1 MTNGE
6 RKAEHLQIA
15 MSRSVA
21 FKRLSAGFEAYRFV
35 HQALPELDLAQ
46 IDLSVEL
53 LGKRLS
59 APIVISPMIGGI
71 PEAQTLNRA
80 LAEAAQRLGLAMGV
94 GSQRCAIE
102 DPRCECFYQ
111 LRTVAPDILLFANLG
126 AVQLNYGYGIEQ
138 CRRAVEMAGADALVL
153 HLNPLQEAL
162 QPEGNCNFRGVLAKI
177 ASICRQL
184 EVPVVAREVGW
195 GISQEAAQQ
204 LAAAGVS
211 GIDVAG
217 AGGTSWSRI
226 EGLRGQTHSARKIA
240 AAFAE
245 WGIPTSEA
253 IGLARAGAP
262 ALPLIASGGI
272 RTGVDIAKAIVL
284 GADAGG
290 IALPLL
296 KAARLSAAHALSALE
311 ELITQLRLT
320 MFCIGAGSI
329 EQLRHT
335 PHLLKKD
342 GVSHGVSDWNGFA
355 ARPLPGRQ
363 LGQKGAA
370 LSARADA

>member
-1 MTNGE
+1 MTNGK

-15 MSRSVA
+15 MSQDVA
-21 FKRLSAGFEAYRFV
+21 FQRPSAGFEAYRFV
-35 HQALPELDLAQ
+35 HQALPELDPAQ

-53 LGKRLS
+53 LGKRLA
-59 APIVISPMIGGI
+59 APIMISPMIGGI

-80 LAEAAQRLGLAMGV
+80 LAAAVQQLGLAMGV

-102 DPRCECFYQ
+102 DPRCECYYQ
-111 LRTVAPDILLFANLG
+111 LRSIAPDILLFANLG

-162 QPEGNCNFRGVLAKI
+162 QPAGNCNFRGLLRKI

-204 LAAAGVS
+204 LAEAGVS
-211 GIDVAG
+211 GIDVGG

-226 EGLRGQTHSARKIA
+226 EGLRGQTHSARNIA
-240 AAFAE
+240 AAFAD

-284 GADAGG
+284 GADVAGIG
-290 IALPLL
+290 LPLL
-296 KAARLSAAHALSALE
+296 KAARLSPAHVLAALE

-329 EQLRHT
+329 EQLRNT
-335 PHLLKKD
+335 PHFLKTD
-342 GVSHGVSDWNGFA
+342 EVDHGVSDGNGVS
-355 ARPLPGRQ
+355 ARPLSGRQ
-363 LGQKGAA
+363 LGKKKAA
-370 LSARADA
+370 FSARTDA

>member
-1 MTNGE
+1 MTNGK

-15 MSRSVA
+15 ISRNVA
-21 FKRLSAGFEAYRFV
+21 FRRLSAGFEAYRFV

-71 PEAQTLNRA
+71 PEAQPLNRA
-80 LAEAAQRLGLAMGV
+80 LAEAAQQLGLAMGV

-162 QPEGNCNFRGVLAKI
+162 QPEGNCNFRGLLGKI

-184 EVPVVAREVGW
+184 AVPVIAREVGW
-195 GISQEAAQQ
+195 GISQEAAQR
-204 LAAAGVS
+204 LAEAGVS

-226 EGLRGQTHSARKIA
+226 EGLRGQTRSARNIA
-240 AAFAE
+240 AAFAD

-253 IGLARAGAP
+253 IGLARAG
-262 ALPLIASGGI
+262 
-272 RTGVDIAKAIVL
+272 R
-284 GADAGG
+284 
-290 IALPLL
+290 
-296 KAARLSAAHALSALE
+296 
-311 ELITQLRLT
+311 
-320 MFCIGAGSI
+320 
-329 EQLRHT
+329 
-335 PHLLKKD
+335 
-342 GVSHGVSDWNGFA
+342 
-355 ARPLPGRQ
+355 
-363 LGQKGAA
+363 GAA
-370 LSARADA
+370 ADRQRRNPHGGGYRQSACSGRGCRRNWAAAAQSGPSFRRTRPRGPGGTDHTVALDDVLHRGRFDRTTAQHTASS

>member
-1 MTNGE
+1 MTNGT

-15 MSRSVA
+15 ISQDVD
-21 FKRLSAGFEAYRFV
+21 FKRLSAGFEAYHFV

-46 IDLSVEL
+46 VDPAMQLF
-53 LGKRLS
+53 GKRLS
-59 APIVISPMIGGI
+59 APIVVSPMLGGI
-71 PEAQTLNRA
+71 PKAQTLNRV
-80 LAEAAQRLGLAMGV
+80 LAEAAQQLGLAIGV

-102 DPRCECFYQ
+102 DPRCECYYR

-162 QPEGNCNFRGVLAKI
+162 QPEGNCNFRGLLAKI

-184 EVPVVAREVGW
+184 EVPVVVREVGW
-195 GISQEAAQQ
+195 GISRETARQ
-204 LAAAGVS
+204 LVEAGVS

-226 EGLRGQTHSARKIA
+226 EGFRGRTRSARKIA

-284 GADAGG
+284 GADAAG
-290 IALPLL
+290 IGLPLL
-296 KAARLSAAHALSALE
+296 KAAHLSAGHVLAALK
-311 ELITQLRLT
+311 ELITQLRLA

-329 EQLRHT
+329 EQLRNT
-335 PHLLKKD
+335 PHLQKKD
-342 GVSHGVSDWNGFA
+342 EVNHGVSSANGVS
-355 ARPLPGRQ
+355 ARPLPGSQ
-363 LGQKGAA
+363 LGKKKAA
-370 LSARADA
+370 LPAGADA

>member
-1 MTNGE
+1 MVNAK
-6 RKAEHLQIA
+6 RKAEHLRIA
-15 MSRSVA
+15 ISRDVA
-21 FKRLSAGFEAYRFV
+21 FQQLNAGFETYRFV

-46 IDLSVEL
+46 IDLSAEL
-53 LGKRLS
+53 LGKQLS

-71 PEAQTLNRA
+71 PEAQRINRA
-80 LAEAAQRLGLAMGV
+80 LAEAAQELGLAMGV

-126 AVQLNYGYGIEQ
+126 AVQLNYGYGIEE

-162 QPEGNCNFRGVLAKI
+162 QPEGNCNFSGLLAKI

-184 EVPVVAREVGW
+184 EVPVIAREVGW
-195 GISQEAAQQ
+195 GISKEAAQQ
-204 LAAAGVS
+204 LAEAGVS

-226 EGLRGQTHSARKIA
+226 EGFRGQTHSARNIA

-262 ALPLIASGGI
+262 GLPLIANGGI
-272 RTGVDIAKAIVL
+272 RTGVDIAKAIAL
-284 GADAGG
+284 GADAAG

-296 KAARLSAAHALSALE
+296 KAARLSAKHVLAALE
-311 ELITQLRLT
+311 ELIAQLRLT

-329 EQLRHT
+329 EQLRTT

-342 GVSHGVSDWNGFA
+342 GVNHGVSDENGSS

-363 LGQKGAA
+363 LGQEYAA
-370 LSARADA
+370 ISARVDA

>member
-1 MTNGE
+1 MISTK

-15 MSRSVA
+15 ISRNVA

-35 HQALPELDLAQ
+35 HQALPELDPAQ
-46 IDLSVEL
+46 IDLSLEL
-53 LGKRLS
+53 FGKRLS

-71 PEAQTLNRA
+71 PEAQTLNQA
-80 LAEAAQRLGLAMGV
+80 LAEAAQQLGLAMGV

-102 DPRCECFYQ
+102 DPRCERFYQ

-162 QPEGNCNFRGVLAKI
+162 QPEGNCNFRGLLPKI

-195 GISQEAAQQ
+195 GISKEAALQ
-204 LAAAGVS
+204 LAEAGVS

-226 EGLRGQTHSARKIA
+226 EGLRGQTHSARNIA

-284 GADAGG
+284 GADAAG
-290 IALPLL
+290 IALPVL
-296 KAARLSAAHALSALE
+296 KAARLSGEHALAALE
-311 ELITQLRLT
+311 DLITQLRLT

-329 EQLRHT
+329 EQLRNT
-335 PHLLKKD
+335 PHLLKKN
-342 GVSHGVSDWNGFA
+342 GVDYGVSDWNGVA

-363 LGQKGAA
+363 LGKKEAA
-370 LSARADA
+370 LPARADA

>member
-1 MTNGE
+1 MTNGK

-15 MSRSVA
+15 LSRNVA
-21 FKRLSAGFEAYRFV
+21 FQRLSAGFDAYRFV

-53 LGKRLS
+53 FGKRLA
-59 APIVISPMIGGI
+59 APLVIAPMIGGI
-71 PEAQTLNRA
+71 PEAEALNQA
-80 LAEAAQRLGLAMGV
+80 LAEAAQQLGLAMGV

-102 DPRCECFYQ
+102 DPRCAGSYQ
-111 LRTVAPDILLFANLG
+111 LRTIAPDILLFANLG

-162 QPEGNCNFRGVLAKI
+162 QREGNCNFRGLLAKI
-177 ASICRQL
+177 AAVCRQL
-184 EVPVVAREVGW
+184 EVPVMAREVGW
-195 GISQEAAQQ
+195 GISKEAAEQ
-204 LAAAGVS
+204 LAVAGVR
-211 GIDVAG
+211 GLDVAG

-226 EGLRGQTHSARKIA
+226 EGLRGQTHAARHIA
-240 AAFAE
+240 AAFAD

-272 RTGVDIAKAIVL
+272 RTGVDVAKALAL
-284 GADAGG
+284 GADAAG
-290 IALPLL
+290 IGLPLL
-296 KAARLSAAHALSALE
+296 KAARLSAEHVRVALE
-311 ELITQLRLT
+311 ELIMQLRLT

-329 EQLRHT
+329 AQLRNT

-342 GVSHGVSDWNGFA
+342 GESHGISDGNGSS
-355 ARPLPGRQ
+355 ARSLLGRQ
-363 LGQKGAA
+363 LGKKKAA

>member
-1 MTNGE
+1 
-6 RKAEHLQIA
+6 
-15 MSRSVA
+15 
-21 FKRLSAGFEAYRFV
+21 
-35 HQALPELDLAQ
+35 
-46 IDLSVEL
+46 
-53 LGKRLS
+53 
-59 APIVISPMIGGI
+59 
-71 PEAQTLNRA
+71 
-80 LAEAAQRLGLAMGV
+80 MGV

-102 DPRCECFYQ
+102 DPRCERYYQ
-111 LRTVAPDILLFANLG
+111 LRTIAPDILLFANLG

-162 QPEGNCNFRGVLAKI
+162 QPEGNSNFRGLLAKI

-184 EVPVVAREVGW
+184 DVPVVAREVGW
-195 GISQEAAQQ
+195 GISQEAARQ
-204 LAAAGVS
+204 LAEAGVS

-226 EGLRGQTHSARKIA
+226 EGLRGQSRSARNIA

-272 RTGVDIAKAIVL
+272 RTGVDIAKAIAL
-284 GADAGG
+284 GANAAGIG
-290 IALPLL
+290 LPLL
-296 KAARLSAAHALSALE
+296 KAARLSAKHARAALE
-311 ELITQLRLT
+311 ELIAQLRLT

-335 PHLLKKD
+335 PHLLKTYEVD
-342 GVSHGVSDWNGFA
+342 HDVSDGNGFS

-363 LGQKGAA
+363 LGKKEAA
-370 LSARADA
+370 LSARTDA

>member
-1 MTNGE
+1 MVNAK

-15 MSRSVA
+15 ISRNVA
-21 FKRLSAGFEAYRFV
+21 FQRLSTGFEAYRFV
-35 HQALPELDLAQ
+35 HQALPELDAAE

-59 APIVISPMIGGI
+59 APLVISPMIGGI

-80 LAEAAQRLGLAMGV
+80 LAEAAQQLGLAMGV

-102 DPRCECFYQ
+102 DPRCEYSYQ

-138 CRRAVEMAGADALVL
+138 CRRAVEMAGADALAL

-162 QPEGNCNFRGVLAKI
+162 QPEGNCNFRGLLPKI
-177 ASICRQL
+177 AAICRQL

-204 LAAAGVS
+204 LAEAGVS

-226 EGLRGQTHSARKIA
+226 EGLRGQTESARHIA

-245 WGIPTSEA
+245 WGIPTSAA

-272 RTGVDIAKAIVL
+272 RTGVDIAKALVL
-284 GADAGG
+284 GADAAG
-290 IALPLL
+290 IGLPLL
-296 KAARLSAAHALSALE
+296 QAARLSPAHARAALE
-311 ELITQLRLT
+311 ELIRQLRLT

-329 EQLRHT
+329 
-335 PHLLKKD
+335 
-342 GVSHGVSDWNGFA
+342 
-355 ARPLPGRQ
+355 
-363 LGQKGAA
+363 
-370 LSARADA
+370 

>member
-1 MTNGE
+1 MTNGK

-15 MSRSVA
+15 ISRDVG
-21 FKRLSAGFEAYRFV
+21 FQRVSAGFEAYRFV

-53 LGKRLS
+53 FGKRLA
-59 APIVISPMIGGI
+59 APLVISPMIGGI
-71 PEAQTLNRA
+71 PEAQMLNRA
-80 LAEAAQRLGLAMGV
+80 LAEAAQQHGLAMGV

-102 DPRCECFYQ
+102 DPRCECSYQ

-126 AVQLNYGYGIEQ
+126 AVQLNYGYGIDE

-162 QPEGNCNFRGVLAKI
+162 QPEGNCNFRGLLRKI
-177 ASICRQL
+177 AAICRQL
-184 EVPVVAREVGW
+184 EVPVVVREVGW
-195 GISQEAAQQ
+195 GISQEAARQ
-204 LAAAGVS
+204 LAEAGVS
-211 GIDVAG
+211 GIDVGG

-226 EGLRGQTHSARKIA
+226 EGLRGQTRSARNIA

-262 ALPLIASGGI
+262 ALPLIANGGI

-284 GADAGG
+284 GAQVAG

-296 KAARLSAAHALSALE
+296 KAAHRSAAHARSALE

-329 EQLRHT
+329 EQLRNT

-342 GVSHGVSDWNGFA
+342 GVGHGVSDWNGFS
-355 ARPLPGRQ
+355 ARPLPGRP
-363 LGQKGAA
+363 LGQKDAA
-370 LSARADA
+370 LSACADA

>member
-15 MSRSVA
+15 MSRNVA
-21 FKRLSAGFEAYRFV
+21 FQRPSAGFEAYRFV

-46 IDLSVEL
+46 IDLAVEL
-53 LGKRLS
+53 FGKRLS
-59 APIVISPMIGGI
+59 APLMISPMIGGI
-71 PEAQTLNRA
+71 PEAQALNRV
-80 LAEAAQRLGLAMGV
+80 LAEAAQQLGLAMGV

-102 DPRCECFYQ
+102 DPRCERYYQ

-162 QPEGNCNFRGVLAKI
+162 QPEGNCNFRGLLAKI
-177 ASICRQL
+177 ASLCRQL
-184 EVPVVAREVGW
+184 DVPVVAREVGW

-204 LAAAGVS
+204 LAEAGVS

-226 EGLRGQTHSARKIA
+226 EGLRGQTRSARNVA

-253 IGLARAGAP
+253 IGLTRAGAP
-262 ALPLIASGGI
+262 GLPLIASGGI

-284 GADAGG
+284 GADAAG
-290 IALPLL
+290 IGLPLL
-296 KAARLSAAHALSALE
+296 KAARLSAKHARAALE

-329 EQLRHT
+329 EQLRNT
-335 PHLLKKD
+335 PYLLKTD
-342 GVSHGVSDWNGFA
+342 EVNHGVPDGNGVS
-355 ARPLPGRQ
+355 ARPLSGRQ
-363 LGQKGAA
+363 LGKKEAA
-370 LSARADA
+370 LSARTDA

>member
-1 MTNGE
+1 MTNGK
-6 RKAEHLQIA
+6 RKAEHLEIA
-15 MSRSVA
+15 ISRNVS

-35 HQALPELDLAQ
+35 HQALPELDPAQ

-53 LGKRLS
+53 FGKRLS
-59 APIVISPMIGGI
+59 APIMISPMIGGI

-80 LAEAAQRLGLAMGV
+80 LAEAAQQLGLAMGV

-162 QPEGNCNFRGVLAKI
+162 QPEGNCNFRGLLAKI
-177 ASICRQL
+177 ACICRQL
-184 EVPVVAREVGW
+184 DVPVVAREVGW

-204 LAAAGVS
+204 LAEAGVS

-226 EGLRGQTHSARKIA
+226 EGLRGRTHSARNIA

-284 GADAGG
+284 GADAAG
-290 IALPLL
+290 IGLPLL
-296 KAARLSAAHALSALE
+296 KAARLSAQHARAALE

-329 EQLRHT
+329 EQLRNT

-342 GVSHGVSDWNGFA
+342 GVDHGVSDGNGFS
-355 ARPLPGRQ
+355 ARPLLGRQ
-363 LGQKGAA
+363 LGKKEAA
-370 LSARADA
+370 LSARTDA

>member
-1 MTNGE
+1 MTNGQ

-15 MSRSVA
+15 MSRNVA
-21 FKRLSAGFEAYRFV
+21 FQRLSAGFEAYRFV
-35 HQALPELDLAQ
+35 HQALPELDPAQ
-46 IDLSVEL
+46 IDLGAEL
-53 LGKRLS
+53 FGKRLS
-59 APIVISPMIGGI
+59 APLMISPMIGGI

-80 LAEAAQRLGLAMGV
+80 LAEAAQQLGLAMGL

-102 DPRCECFYQ
+102 DPRCERFYQ

-162 QPEGNCNFRGVLAKI
+162 QPEGNCNFRGLLPKI
-177 ASICRQL
+177 AAICRQL

-204 LAAAGVS
+204 LAEAGVS

-217 AGGTSWSRI
+217 AGCTSWSRI
-226 EGLRGQTHSARKIA
+226 EGWRGQTRSTRNIA

-253 IGLARAGAP
+253 IVLARAGAP
-262 ALPLIASGGI
+262 GLPLIASGGI

-284 GADAGG
+284 GADAAG
-290 IALPLL
+290 IGLPLL
-296 KAARLSAAHALSALE
+296 KAARLSAAHVLSALE
-311 ELITQLRLT
+311 ELIAQLRLT

-329 EQLRHT
+329 EQLRNT
-335 PHLLKKD
+335 PHLLKTD
-342 GVSHGVSDWNGFA
+342 GVDHGVSDWNGVS
-355 ARPLPGRQ
+355 ARPLPGR
-363 LGQKGAA
+363 
-370 LSARADA
+370 

>member
-6 RKAEHLQIA
+6 RKVEHLQIA
-15 MSRSVA
+15 ISRNVA
-21 FKRLSAGFEAYRFV
+21 FKRLSAGFETYRFV

-53 LGKRLS
+53 FGKRLA
-59 APIVISPMIGGI
+59 APLVISPMIGGI

-80 LAEAAQRLGLAMGV
+80 LAEAAQQLGVAMGL

-102 DPRCECFYQ
+102 DPRCERFYQ

-162 QPEGNCNFRGVLAKI
+162 QPEGNCNFRGLLPKI

-204 LAAAGVS
+204 LAEAGVS
-211 GIDVAG
+211 AIDVAG

-226 EGLRGQTHSARKIA
+226 EGLRGQTRSARNIA
-240 AAFAE
+240 AAFAD

-272 RTGVDIAKAIVL
+272 RTGVDIAKAVVL
-284 GADAGG
+284 GADAAG
-290 IALPLL
+290 IGLPLL
-296 KAARLSAAHALSALE
+296 KAARLSAGHALAALE
-311 ELITQLRLT
+311 ELITELRLT

-329 EQLRHT
+329 EQLRNA
-335 PHLLKKD
+335 PHLLKID
-342 GVSHGVSDWNGFA
+342 EVDYGVSDGNGVS
-355 ARPLPGRQ
+355 ARPLSGRQ
-363 LGQKGAA
+363 LGKKEAA
-370 LSARADA
+370 FSARTDA